1 MDCLSWLVLT
11 DFVARG
17 LLNAVTGQVQSRD
30 NTAWRKNPVE
40 AMPANRAGT
49 LSIKSQRFTIVLAR
63 IIPSNSSTIYSC
75 SGISGQ
81 GQGWRKSDV
90 EPDRP
95 LARRGCRLACAELGK
110 SLADIARHNLEF
122 SRVDVTTA
130 SFETWEPPGVEFDM
144 VFAASAWHWLAP
156 STRCGKAASLLK
168 LGSLLALV
176 TGGHAF
182 PKDFDPFFTVIQS
195 CYDAIGEGYGKWPPP
210 APEEIPDERQAI
222 EGSGL
227 FEHVLV
233 RRYLGSDWRPPFRL
247 CGAFLQNFA
256 WLDRLSKSAPHNVHR
271 HRNFMWPA
279 T

>member
-1 MDCLSWLVLT
+1 
-11 DFVARG
+11 
-17 LLNAVTGQVQSRD
+17 
-30 NTAWRKNPVE
+30 
-40 AMPANRAGT
+40 MPANRAGT

-130 SFETWEPPGVEFDM
+130 SFETWEPRE
-144 VFAASAWHWLAP
+144 SS
-156 STRCGKAASLLK
+156 STWCLQQAHGI
-168 LGSLLALV
+168 GSLR
-176 TGGHAF
+176 GHAF

>member
-1 MDCLSWLVLT
+1 
-11 DFVARG
+11 
-17 LLNAVTGQVQSRD
+17 
-30 NTAWRKNPVE
+30 
-40 AMPANRAGT
+40 MPANRVGT

-90 EPDRP
+90 ESDRP

-144 VFAASAWHWLAP
+144 VFAASAWHWQLFRAATTQLGRVMA
-156 STRCGKAASLLK
+156 SGHRQRRKKFQTSVRQSKAAVCLSTF
-168 LGSLLALV
+168 S
-176 TGGHAF
+176 
-182 PKDFDPFFTVIQS
+182 
-195 CYDAIGEGYGKWPPP
+195 
-210 APEEIPDERQAI
+210 
-222 EGSGL
+222 SG
-227 FEHVLV
+227 
-233 RRYLGSDWRPPFRL
+233 
-247 CGAFLQNFA
+247 
-256 WLDRLSKSAPHNVHR
+256 
-271 HRNFMWPA
+271 A

>member
-1 MDCLSWLVLT
+1 MAEKSRRGDARESRRYTFDQIATLYDRARPNYPEQLFDDLFVLGDLGPGT
-11 DFVARG
+11 RVAEIG
-17 LLNAVTGQVQSRD
+17 CGTGQAS
-30 NTAWRKNPVE
+30 
-40 AMPANRAGT
+40 
-49 LSIKSQRFTIVLAR
+49 
-63 IIPSNSSTIYSC
+63 
-75 SGISGQ
+75 
-81 GQGWRKSDV
+81 
-90 EPDRP
+90 RP

-156 STRCGKAASLLK
+156 STRYGKAASLLK